1 MNDVTA
7 VNSAFVAS
15 LRAPGPTV
23 AVELRPPRSG
33 LVTGPAM
40 DTWIDLGHAA
50 RALGRR
56 GTFVLLTDGAVGD
69 AEEENLRHLAA
80 NLAGE
85 PGSDGRGGA
94 DARRLVPFLTCKHS
108 LEYCLWFAD
117 RARRHGLDTLTVVGG
132 DTADGSERCLP
143 HSYLLRQ
150 RIRSRCPDL
159 ALGGWVNPHRD
170 TARQAEYVVETDFAA
185 DYYLTQIVSHHDR
198 RAIDD
203 WLNATACH
211 GIDLPAA
218 WGVFYYRNGRRASLE
233 RLSAHFDVPIEAVA
247 REFEAGATPEEV
259 CARTIIALREAGA
272 RNVYVCNLGAR
283 QAGRRLDGILAAV
296 DAAC

>member
-1 MNDVTA
+1 VSA
-7 VNSAFVAS
+7 VSSAFVAS
-15 LRAPGPTV
+15 LRAPAPTV

-56 GTFVLLTDGAVGD
+56 DTFVLLTDGAVGD
-69 AEEENLRHLAA
+69 PEEENLRHLAA
-80 NLAGE
+80 NLAG
-85 PGSDGRGGA
+85 DGDGGA
-94 DARRLVPFLTCKHS
+94 NVRRLVPFLTCKHS

-117 RARRHGLDTLTVVGG
+117 RAGRHGLDSLTVVGG
-132 DTADGSERCLP
+132 DTTDGSERCLP

-150 RIRSRCPDL
+150 RIRARCPDL

-170 TARQAEYVVETDFAA
+170 AAVQAEYVVATDFAA
-185 DYYLTQIVSHHDR
+185 DYYLTQVVTHHDR
-198 RAIDD
+198 RAIDQ
-203 WLNATACH
+203 WLDAAARR

-218 WGVFYYRNGRRASLE
+218 WGVFYYRSGRRASLE
-233 RLSAHFDVPIEAVA
+233 RLSAHFHVPVEPLA
-247 REFEAGATPEEV
+247 REFEAGATPEQV
-259 CARTIIALREAGA
+259 CARTIVALREAGV

-283 QAGRRLDGILAAV
+283 QAGRRLDAILRAV
-296 DAAC
+296 DAES

>member
-1 MNDVTA
+1 VT
-7 VNSAFVAS
+7 SAFVAS
-15 LRAPGPTV
+15 LRGPDPLV

-50 RALGRR
+50 RTLGRR
-56 GTFVLLTDGAVGD
+56 GAFVLLTDSAVGD
-69 AEEENLRHLAA
+69 PEEENLRHLAA

-85 PGSDGRGGA
+85 PGAEGEGVGPDV
-94 DARRLVPFLTCKHS
+94 RRLVPFLTCRHS

-132 DTADGSERCLP
+132 DTAGGTERCVP

-150 RIRSRCPDL
+150 RIRARRPDL
-159 ALGGWVNPHRD
+159 ALGGWVNPH
-170 TARQAEYVVETDFAA
+170 
-185 DYYLTQIVSHHDR
+185 HDR
-198 RAIDD
+198 RAIDG
-203 WLNATACH
+203 WLEASARR

-218 WGVFYYRNGRRASLE
+218 WGVFYYRGGRRASLE
-233 RLSAHFDVPIEAVA
+233 RLSAHFDVPVEAIA
-247 REFEAGATPEEV
+247 RDFEAGATPEEV
-259 CARTIIALREAGA
+259 CARSIIALREAGA

-283 QAGRRLDGILAAV
+283 QAGRRLDAILKAV
-296 DAAC
+296 DAAG

>member
-1 MNDVTA
+1 MT
-7 VNSAFVAS
+7 SAFVAS
-15 LRAPGPTV
+15 LRGPDPLV

-40 DTWIDLGHAA
+40 DTWIDLAHAA
-50 RALGRR
+50 RTLGRR
-56 GTFVLLTDGAVGD
+56 GAFVLLTDSAVGD
-69 AEEENLRHLAA
+69 PEEENLRHLAA

-85 PGSDGRGGA
+85 PGAEGEGVGPDV
-94 DARRLVPFLTCKHS
+94 RRLVPFLTCKHS

-132 DTADGSERCLP
+132 DTADGTVRCVP

-150 RIRSRCPDL
+150 RIRARRPDL

-170 TARQAEYVVETDFAA
+170 PAKQAKYVVETDFSA
-185 DYYLTQIVSHHDR
+185 DYYLTQVVSHHDR
-198 RAIDD
+198 RAIDG
-203 WLNATACH
+203 WLEASTRR

-218 WGVFYYRNGRRASLE
+218 WGVFYYRGGRRASLE
-233 RLSAHFDVPIEAVA
+233 RLSAHFDVPVEAIA
-247 REFEAGATPEEV
+247 REFQAGATPEEV
-259 CARTIIALREAGA
+259 CARSIIALREAGA

-283 QAGRRLDGILAAV
+283 QAGRRLDAILKAVNAAG
-296 DAAC
+296 